1 MIHRLI
7 ALLALS
13 LLLASSVSSAA
24 TPMKGANPVAVVAA
38 CAGIEVKTKLGEGCS
53 RLLQKTL
60 SADPAVLKSLQAA
73 SKTNDQKTAKALLVK
88 AGLTP
93 HQLAD
98 AKIILKDQT
107 GGSARIKDVTI
118 TISCCPLTI
127 TITIRL

>member
-7 ALLALS
+7 VLLTLP
-13 LLLASSVSSAA
+13 LLMAPSVSSAA
-24 TPMKGANPVAVVAA
+24 TPMKAANPVAVVAA

-73 SKTNDQKTAKALLVK
+73 AKTNDQKTAKALLVK
-88 AGLTP
+88 AGLTTQ
-93 HQLAD
+93 QLAD
-98 AKIILKDQT
+98 AKIIFKDQT